1 MTNLWQDLRHAGR
14 MMAKSPGFTAVAVVT
29 LALGIGANTAIFSV
43 VNAVLLRPLPY
54 RDPARL
60 AQVFCNEL
68 SKGRIFQGVSPPDFR
83 TLRERNRS
91 FDSLSALYGSPINLT
106 GAPEAEQLSGEFVSS
121 EFFSTLGIKPVLG
134 RTFVSDEEQWG
145 SHHVVVISEPFW
157 RSHYGANRNLS
168 QMTLR
173 LNGEQ
178 YSVVGVV
185 PAGFQFL
192 DNQQVW
198 MPMAW
203 APGDV
208 MNSHSNYFL
217 TMIGRLRSGVNPQQA
232 FADLNS
238 IMGGIAERSPENK
251 GIGADLKPLRDAV
264 VGDVR
269 QALLV
274 LLGAVGFVLLIACV
288 NIANLMLARGAGR
301 QKESAIRAAL
311 GASRGRLVRQ
321 FVSES
326 LLLSVAGGAAGL
338 MVADWSLRLLPLV
351 AKSLPRAH
359 EIRID
364 CWVVAFTFA
373 LSVVTGALFGLAPA
387 LQCSAVG
394 LNDSLNES
402 GRTSGAGSRSV
413 KLRSVLVISEVGLS
427 LVLLIGAALM
437 IQSFRRL
444 MQVDA
449 GFDPAHVLTF
459 EIDLPQSVQDG
470 VDPYENGAPPIQL
483 SFFDQLLARTAS
495 LPGVEAVGATSGLP
509 LQGENWSKLITFAD
523 RPAPASLDQVPS
535 VQYRSV
541 SGDYFRSL
549 GIRLLE
555 GRIFNQGDGRYNPL
569 VAVVNKAAARHFWPN
584 QNPIGKVISMVPPE
598 SLLPPG
604 TIPKGYHIPW
614 ETVVGIVDNVRYGAL
629 SEDAP
634 PEIYASMAQGD
645 TMLTNFVTVRTQGDP
660 IATVPFI
667 RSVLSQINK
676 DLPMTNIHTMD
687 QIRADSVTQ
696 PRLESVLF
704 GFFGGLGLVL
714 AALGIYGV
722 ISYST
727 TLRIREIGI
736 RMALGAQR
744 ADVLKMI
751 LGYGIK
757 LAVVGVGIG
766 LVLSLVLTRFLA
778 NLLYGVKA
786 ADPLTFAVV
795 AVVLIGVALLAGYI
809 PAGRAM
815 KVDPMVALRY
825 E

>member
-1 MTNLWQDLRHAGR
+1 
-14 MMAKSPGFTAVAVVT
+14 
-29 LALGIGANTAIFSV
+29 
-43 VNAVLLRPLPY
+43 
-54 RDPARL
+54 
-60 AQVFCNEL
+60 
-68 SKGRIFQGVSPPDFR
+68 
-83 TLRERNRS
+83 
-91 FDSLSALYGSPINLT
+91 
-106 GAPEAEQLSGEFVSS
+106 
-121 EFFSTLGIKPVLG
+121 
-134 RTFVSDEEQWG
+134 
-145 SHHVVVISEPFW
+145 VVVISEPFW
-157 RSHYGANRNLS
+157 RSHFGSNRNLS

-198 MPMAW
+198 MPMVW

-208 MNSHSNYFL
+208 MNSHNNYFL
-217 TMIGRLRSGVNPQQA
+217 TMVGRLRSGVKAQQA

-238 IMGGIAERSPENK
+238 IMGGIAEQSPDNK

-269 QALLV
+269 QALLA

-321 FVSES
+321 FVTES

-338 MVADWSLRLLPLV
+338 MVAYWSLRLLPLV

-359 EIRID
+359 EIRMD
-364 CWVVAFTFA
+364 GWVVAFTFA

-387 LQCSAVG
+387 LQSSAVG
-394 LNDSLNES
+394 LNDTLNES

-413 KLRSVLVISEVGLS
+413 KLRGVLVISEVGLS

-444 MQVDA
+444 MHVDA

-483 SFFDQLLARTAS
+483 SFFDQLLARIAS
-495 LPGVEAVGATSGLP
+495 LPGVEVVGATSGLP
-509 LQGENWSKLITFAD
+509 LQGENWGKLITFAD

-555 GRIFNQGDGRYNPL
+555 GRVFNQGDGRYNPL

-614 ETVVGIVDNVRYGAL
+614 ETVVGIVDNVHYGAL

-660 IATVPFI
+660 TATVPSI

-696 PRLESVLF
+696 PRFESVLF
-704 GFFGGLGLVL
+704 GLFGGLGLVL
-714 AALGIYGV
+714 AAVGIYGV

-727 TLRIREIGI
+727 ALRTREIGI
-736 RMALGAQR
+736 RMALGAQW

-751 LGYGIK
+751 LGHGIK

-786 ADPLTFAVV
+786 ADPLTFAAV

-809 PAGRAM
+809 PARRAM